1 MNKRERVLGVI
12 SGQDKSGYVPAAF
25 FLHFPPDCHVGPA
38 AVNKH
43 LEFFNYTDMDFVKI
57 QYERTFPPRPEITSP
72 ADWAKM
78 PVYAKEFYEGQLGVV
93 KGLVEAAKGEAL
105 VVLTLYSPFMCA
117 GHTNPKVVEHMAA
130 DPDKVKVGMQAI
142 TESLMIFVREC
153 IALGL
158 DGFYH
163 STQGGEAH
171 RFADR
176 SLFDQCV
183 RPYDLALMDE
193 INQRCEFNI
202 LHVCDYNDVYDD
214 LTPFVNYPGDV
225 VNASLHLTT
234 GELTGAEVARLFG
247 RPFMGGLERKG
258 AILHGSKD
266 DIRLAVEKALA
277 TAPERFILGA
287 DCTIPSEVNWD
298 NLKYAI
304 SLAHAG
310 RR

>member
-1 MNKRERVLGVI
+1 MNKRERVLSVV
-12 SGQDKSGYVPAAF
+12 SGADTSGYVPAGF
-25 FLHFPPDCHVGPA
+25 FLHFPPDCHEGPA
-38 AVNKH
+38 AVAKH

-57 QYERTFPPRPEITSP
+57 QYERTFPVRPEIQSP

-78 PVYAKEFYEGQLGVV
+78 PVYGKEFYEGQLGVV
-93 KGLVEAAKGEAL
+93 KGLVEAAKRDAL

-117 GHTNPKVVEHMAA
+117 GHTNRAVVEHMAA
-130 DPDKVKVGMQAI
+130 DPEPVKKGMEAI

-153 IALGL
+153 IALGV

-176 SLFDQCV
+176 SLFEQCV
-183 RPYDLALMDE
+183 KPYDLTVMNE

-202 LHVCDYNDVYDD
+202 LHVCDYTDIYDD
-214 LTPFVNYPGDV
+214 LTPFLDYPGDV
-225 VNASLHLTT
+225 VNASLHLKT
-234 GELTGAEVARLFG
+234 GELTGKDVARMFG

-258 AILHGSKD
+258 AILHGPQEA
-266 DIRLAVEKALA
+266 IRAAVDKALA
-277 TAPERFILGA
+277 DAPERYILGA